1 MPGHI
6 LSRGG
11 HSYLRR
17 VTPLVNR
24 TLKTRP
30 KWTLS
35 RRYELLAALP
45 DQNIEAV
52 AVEFDGEDPAIPEL
66 RHVLTHSHE
75 KLIDLHEETQRY
87 TGPFELV
94 EPDEEEL
101 AWVREIMERE
111 PP

>member
-1 MPGHI
+1 MDVH
-6 LSRGG
+6 
-11 HSYLRR
+11 
-17 VTPLVNR
+17 
-24 TLKTRP
+24 K
-30 KWTLS
+30 K
-35 RRYELLAALP
+35 LLQSGVAEQWRQLGAV

-52 AVEFDGEDPAIPEL
+52 AVEFGGEDPAIPEL
-66 RHVLTHSHE
+66 RHVLTHSRE
-75 KLIDLHEETQRY
+75 KLTDLHKETQRY